1 MRVAI
6 SSILWPPETPLVE
19 ITEMSTEMGYVG
31 LEGVREYMGNAP
43 GLRELL
49 GHDGMSL
56 TAGYFVANWFEP
68 NYRTVELARLRR
80 LSEFYASVDAEMMI
94 LASAGSPRRIATA
107 GLNPNDRADG
117 MTDYQW
123 GYFCE
128 SLNLAADICSD
139 EFSLPVA
146 FKQHAGTYVET
157 ASETEK
163 MMAETNPA
171 TLKIAADT
179 GHLFYAGMEP
189 IEFFQRNIERISYV
203 TFRDVNTDLFYE
215 TMDEKAG
222 LQEFIFKEGFT
233 ELGAGSMDLATIIA
247 CLKSGNY
254 SGWITVTQDYS
265 LRDATVAAG
274 NSLEHLEML
283 IAK

>member
-1 MRVAI
+1 
-6 SSILWPPETPLVE
+6 
-19 ITEMSTEMGYVG
+19 MSTEMGYVG
-31 LEGVREYMGNAP
+31 LEGIREYMGNAP

-56 TAGYFVANWFEP
+56 AAGYFVANWFEP
-68 NYRTVELARLRR
+68 NYRTVELAQLRR

-107 GLNPNDRADG
+107 GLNPNDRGDG

-157 ASETEK
+157 ALETEK

-189 IEFFQRNIERISYV
+189 VEFFQRNIERISYV

-215 TMDEKAG
+215 TMDKTAG

-247 CLKSGNY
+247 CLKSENY

-265 LRDATVAAG
+265 LREATVAAG